1 MQSVLDWY
9 ETIRLIKSKE
19 KEASDMEQ
27 SFNLLKEWINAEE
40 FQESILQIDNTKNIV
55 ESPRN

>member
-27 SFNLLKEWINAEE
+27 SFNLLKEWIMQKN
-40 FQESILQIDNTKNIV
+40 FKKVFYKLIILKI
-55 ESPRN
+55 